1 MRTKHPLTA
10 KDKPK
15 IRECIAAGMSFA
27 SAAKVIGC
35 GRNQLSRFVRSEMA
49 EELAE
54 AEECRLDVAESQLQ
68 KLVEGGNLKAI
79 IYLLDRRGKGRGY
92 GVSQRLKVETEQK
105 QVPPAV
111 ILAEMNRILGRE
123 EG

>member
-27 SAAKVIGC
+27 AAAKVVGC
-35 GRNQLSRFVRSEMA
+35 GRNQLSRFVRSEMS
-49 EELAE
+49 EDWAE
-54 AEECRLDVAESQLQ
+54 AEECRLDIAESQLQ
-68 KLVEGGNLKAI
+68 RLVEGGNLKAI
-79 IYLLDRRGKGRGY
+79 IYLLDRKGRGRGY
-92 GVSQRLKVETEQK
+92 GENRRLEVEAEAK
-105 QVPPAV
+105 PVPPAV
-111 ILAEMNRILGRE
+111 ILAEVDRILGRE